1 MFKNINTE
9 TAFNRA
15 GVACLAVSAFNALT
29 SIWDRKGIGITA
41 AWAAFTV
48 LAVAL
53 DACGIKLGTNASFAL
68 ACLGMGVPFMSGIA
82 LKGIAAV
89 WC

>member
-1 MFKNINTE
+1 MNTNTNSE
-9 TAFNRA
+9 IAFNRM
-15 GVACLAVSAFNALT
+15 GIACFAVSAV
-29 SIWDRKGIGITA
+29 
-41 AWAAFTV
+41 FTV

-53 DACGIKLGTNASFAL
+53 DACGIKMDMNASFVL

-82 LKGIAAV
+82 LKGIATV

>member
-9 TAFNRA
+9 TVFNRA
-15 GVACLAVSAFNALT
+15 GIACLAVSAV
-29 SIWDRKGIGITA
+29 
-41 AWAAFTV
+41 FTV

-53 DACGIKLGTNASFAL
+53 DACGIKMGVDASFAL
-68 ACLGMGVPFMSGIA
+68 ACLGMGVPFMGGIVF
-82 LKGIAAV
+82 KGIAAV

>member
-15 GVACLAVSAFNALT
+15 GIACLAVSAV
-29 SIWDRKGIGITA
+29 
-41 AWAAFTV
+41 FTFF
-48 LAVAL
+48 AVAL
-53 DACGIKLGTNASFAL
+53 DACGIKMGMDASFAI
-68 ACLGMGVPFMSGIA
+68 ACLGMGIPFMSGIVF
-82 LKGIAAV
+82 KGIAAV

>member
-1 MFKNINTE
+1 MNTNKTNAANTE
-9 TAFNRA
+9 ITLNRA
-15 GVACLAVSAFNALT
+15 GIACLAVSAV
-29 SIWDRKGIGITA
+29 
-41 AWAAFTV
+41 FTV

-53 DACGIKLGTNASFAL
+53 DACGIKLGMNASFAI
-68 ACLGMGVPFMSGIA
+68 ACLGMGIPFMSGIA

>member
-1 MFKNINTE
+1 MNTNKTNSE

-15 GVACLAVSAFNALT
+15 GIACLAVS
-29 SIWDRKGIGITA
+29 
-41 AWAAFTV
+41 AAFTV

-53 DACGIKLGTNASFAL
+53 DACGIKLGMNASFAL
-68 ACLGMGVPFMSGIA
+68 ACLGMGIPFMSGIA

-89 WC
+89 LC

>member
-9 TAFNRA
+9 TVFNRA
-15 GVACLAVSAFNALT
+15 GIACLAVSAV
-29 SIWDRKGIGITA
+29 
-41 AWAAFTV
+41 FTV

-53 DACGIKLGTNASFAL
+53 DACGIKMGMDASFAF
-68 ACLGMGVPFMSGIA
+68 ACLGMGVPFVGGIVF
-82 LKGIAAV
+82 KGIAAV

>member
-15 GVACLAVSAFNALT
+15 GVACLAVSAV
-29 SIWDRKGIGITA
+29 
-41 AWAAFTV
+41 FTV

-53 DACGIKLGTNASFAL
+53 DACGIKLGMNASFAL
-68 ACLGMGVPFMSGIA
+68 ACLGMGVPFMGGIVF
-82 LKGIAAV
+82 KGIAAV
-89 WC
+89 RC

>member
-1 MFKNINTE
+1 MNTKTNSE
-9 TAFNRA
+9 TVFNRA
-15 GVACLAVSAFNALT
+15 GIACLAISAV
-29 SIWDRKGIGITA
+29 
-41 AWAAFTV
+41 FTV

-53 DACGIKLGTNASFAL
+53 DACGIKIGMNASFAL
-68 ACLGMGVPFMSGIA
+68 ACLGMGIPFVSGIA

>member
-9 TAFNRA
+9 TVFNRA
-15 GVACLAVSAFNALT
+15 GIACLAVSAV
-29 SIWDRKGIGITA
+29 
-41 AWAAFTV
+41 FTV

-53 DACGIKLGTNASFAL
+53 DACGIKMGVDASFAF
-68 ACLGMGVPFMSGIA
+68 ACLGMGVPFVSGIA

>member
-15 GVACLAVSAFNALT
+15 GIVCLAVSAV
-29 SIWDRKGIGITA
+29 
-41 AWAAFTV
+41 FTV
-48 LAVAL
+48 LAVVL
-53 DACGIKLGTNASFAL
+53 DACGIKMGVDASFAL
-68 ACLGMGVPFMSGIA
+68 ACLGMGIPFVSGIVFKA
-82 LKGIAAV
+82 IAAV

>member
-9 TAFNRA
+9 TVFNRA
-15 GVACLAVSAFNALT
+15 GIACLAVSAV
-29 SIWDRKGIGITA
+29 
-41 AWAAFTV
+41 FTV

-53 DACGIKLGTNASFAL
+53 DACGIKMGMDASFAF
-68 ACLGMGVPFMSGIA
+68 ACLGMGVPFIGGIVF
-82 LKGIAAV
+82 KGIAAV

>member
-1 MFKNINTE
+1 MNTNKTNTE

-15 GVACLAVSAFNALT
+15 GVACFAVSAVF
-29 SIWDRKGIGITA
+29 S
-41 AWAAFTV
+41 V

-53 DACGIKLGTNASFAL
+53 DACGIKMGMNGSFAL
-68 ACLGMGVPFMSGIA
+68 ACLGMGVPFMSGIV

>member
-1 MFKNINTE
+1 MFKNTNTE

-15 GVACLAVSAFNALT
+15 GVACLAVSAV
-29 SIWDRKGIGITA
+29 
-41 AWAAFTV
+41 FTV

-53 DACGIKLGTNASFAL
+53 DACGIKMGVDASFAL
-68 ACLGMGVPFMSGIA
+68 ACLGMGVPFMGGIVF
-82 LKGIAAV
+82 KGIAAV

>member
-1 MFKNINTE
+1 MFKNKTNTE

-15 GVACLAVSAFNALT
+15 GIACLAVSAV
-29 SIWDRKGIGITA
+29 
-41 AWAAFTV
+41 FTV

-53 DACGIKLGTNASFAL
+53 DACGIKMGMNASFAL
-68 ACLGMGVPFMSGIA
+68 ACLGMGVPFMSGIV
-82 LKGIAAV
+82 LKSIAAV

>member
-1 MFKNINTE
+1 MNIKTNAANTE
-9 TAFNRA
+9 TVLNRA
-15 GVACLAVSAFNALT
+15 GIACFAVS
-29 SIWDRKGIGITA
+29 
-41 AWAAFTV
+41 AAFTV

-53 DACGIKLGTNASFAL
+53 DACGIKMGMNASFAL

-82 LKGIAAV
+82 IKGIASV

>member
-1 MFKNINTE
+1 MNTNKNNTE

-15 GVACLAVSAFNALT
+15 GIACLAISAV
-29 SIWDRKGIGITA
+29 
-41 AWAAFTV
+41 FTV

-53 DACGIKLGTNASFAL
+53 DACGIKMGMDVSFAL
-68 ACLGMGVPFMSGIA
+68 ACLGMGIPFVSGIA

>member
-1 MFKNINTE
+1 MNTNTNSE

-15 GVACLAVSAFNALT
+15 GIVCLAISAV
-29 SIWDRKGIGITA
+29 
-41 AWAAFTV
+41 FTV

-53 DACGIKLGTNASFAL
+53 DACGIKMDMNASFAF
-68 ACLGMGVPFMSGIA
+68 ACLGMGIPFMSGIV

-89 WC
+89 C

>member
-9 TAFNRA
+9 TVFNRA
-15 GVACLAVSAFNALT
+15 GIACLAISAV
-29 SIWDRKGIGITA
+29 
-41 AWAAFTV
+41 FTV

-53 DACGIKLGTNASFAL
+53 DACGIKMGMDASFAF
-68 ACLGMGVPFMSGIA
+68 ACLGMGIPFMSGIVF
-82 LKGIAAV
+82 KGIAAV

>member
-1 MFKNINTE
+1 MNTNTKTASE

-15 GVACLAVSAFNALT
+15 GIACFAVSAV
-29 SIWDRKGIGITA
+29 
-41 AWAAFTV
+41 FTI
-48 LAVAL
+48 LAVVL
-53 DACGIKLGTNASFAL
+53 DACGIKMDMNASFSL
-68 ACLGMGVPFMSGIA
+68 AFLGMGVPFMSGIV

>member
-1 MFKNINTE
+1 MFKNISTE

-15 GVACLAVSAFNALT
+15 GIACLAISAV
-29 SIWDRKGIGITA
+29 
-41 AWAAFTV
+41 FTV

-53 DACGIKLGTNASFAL
+53 DACGIKMGMDASFAF
-68 ACLGMGVPFMSGIA
+68 ACLGMGIPFMGGIVF
-82 LKGIAAV
+82 KGIAVV

>member
-1 MFKNINTE
+1 MNTNTKTATE

-15 GVACLAVSAFNALT
+15 GIACFAVSAV
-29 SIWDRKGIGITA
+29 
-41 AWAAFTV
+41 FTI
-48 LAVAL
+48 LAVVL
-53 DACGIKLGTNASFAL
+53 DACGIKMDMNASFSL
-68 ACLGMGVPFMSGIA
+68 ACLGMGVPFVSGIV

>member
-1 MFKNINTE
+1 MNTNKTNAANTE
-9 TAFNRA
+9 TILNRA
-15 GVACLAVSAFNALT
+15 GVACLVIS
-29 SIWDRKGIGITA
+29 
-41 AWAAFTV
+41 AAFTV

-53 DACGIKLGTNASFAL
+53 DACGVKMSMNGSFAL
-68 ACLGMGVPFMSGIA
+68 ACLGMGVPFMSGIV

>member
-15 GVACLAVSAFNALT
+15 GVACLAVSAV
-29 SIWDRKGIGITA
+29 
-41 AWAAFTV
+41 FTV

-53 DACGIKLGTNASFAL
+53 DACGIKMGVDASFAL
-68 ACLGMGVPFMSGIA
+68 ACLGMGVPFMGGIVF
-82 LKGIAAV
+82 KGIAAV